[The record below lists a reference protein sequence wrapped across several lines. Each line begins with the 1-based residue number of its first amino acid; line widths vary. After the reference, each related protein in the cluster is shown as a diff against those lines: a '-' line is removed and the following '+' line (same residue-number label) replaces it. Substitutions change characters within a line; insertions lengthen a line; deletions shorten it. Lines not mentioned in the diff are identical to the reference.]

1 MENYKL
7 VIELFKREAIETQ
20 LIGERICFDAQE
32 TFLRNPPRR
41 NISTDL

>member
-7 VIELFKREAIETQ
+7 VIELFTKEAIETQ
-20 LIGERICFDAQE
+20 SIGERICFDVQE
-32 TFLRNPPRR
+32 IFLRNPPRR